1 MSWMSWW
8 RRRWC
13 YWVVDA
19 CLSHQFKFI
28 RISHRTHEKSLRH
41 WTEESTQSTA
51 RCDNGK
57 NAHRSSGEVFFSKS
71 TSNVFIFVYI
81 DVVYMKTTFQLDE
94 IICGWMGECI
104 FTAAGKISPHYDSYA
119 HTRKTNIV
127 ISTVHHKSTTIWV
140 NKSHSLT
147 LIEWGSKMSVSVC
160 GVCCCHRFCFLF
172 FSTGAR
178 FWTVNVSSVFIAIY
192 CYIALK
198 LIKIDFVLFSSFELY
213 FYILSLW
220 FQPGKRF
227 QFTMILNT
235 LILPIFNHI
244 HSCFG
249 FLCSTPIFSPFS
261 RATCFILNQRVE

>member
-1 MSWMSWW
+1 MMTTTMMLLGGWCLPLASVQIHKNFPSNTRKITATLN
-8 RRRWC
+8 RRE
-13 YWVVDA
+13 Y
-19 CLSHQFKFI
+19 SI
-28 RISHRTHEKSLRH
+28 N
-41 WTEESTQSTA
+41 STMWQWKKCTQIVGWSV
-51 RCDNGK
+51 
-57 NAHRSSGEVFFSKS
+57 SFSKS
-71 TSNVFIFVYI
+71 TSNVSIFVYI

-213 FYILSLW
+213 FYIRSLW